1 MNLSF
6 FIARRY
12 LVKQKGTFSSFIIR
26 LAIVATALSVAV
38 MIAAMA
44 IVTGFQYAVSEKMFG
59 FMGHVQVRNYNETG
73 SSGGA
78 FADPV
83 YADQALLQQLRS
95 IPQVAAVSPFANRP
109 VIVQANNLLEG
120 LMLKGVDKNYRFQR
134 GITMLGNTIDYAD
147 TSYSKDILLSKT
159 TADRLNVALGDTVQ
173 INFIDESI
181 PRIRR
186 VRVAGFYH
194 SGMEDMDK
202 FYAVCD
208 LRLLQRLN
216 NWTADSINGYQLDLA
231 DANDA
236 DSVAALI
243 HFNLISAPLAVYTT
257 AGTYTFIFDWLKLQ
271 DVNSLLLIVIMAIV
285 AVINMGAA
293 LLIIIV
299 DRAVMIGLLKA
310 LGMSF
315 ETTRNIFLSIA
326 AIVGG
331 AGILLGNLLAFGIC
345 YLQLRYGFMKLPE
358 NSYYMRY
365 VPIRIVWWKVV
376 VVDITTLCLCI
387 FCMWLPT
394 LYIRRV
400 QPAKVLQFK

>member
-1 MNLSF
+1 M
-6 FIARRY
+6 
-12 LVKQKGTFSSFIIR
+12 
-26 LAIVATALSVAV
+26 
-38 MIAAMA
+38 
-44 IVTGFQYAVSEKMFG
+44 
-59 FMGHVQVRNYNETG
+59 
-73 SSGGA
+73 
-78 FADPV
+78 
-83 YADQALLQQLRS
+83 QQLRS

-134 GITMLGNTIDYAD
+134 GITMLGNAIDYTD

-159 TADRLNVALGDTVQ
+159 TADRLNVAVGDTVQ

-345 YLQLRYGFMKLPE
+345 YLQLRYGFLKLPE